1 MTLESDAKF
10 EEKLTWT
17 CGLENNMRNL
27 GNFHQS
33 TWKSQNWNFD
43 GVLLSK
49 VTKCM
54 SLKFT
59 GELFVMTMKK
69 DAKLEG
75 LTCRFKIDMKTL
87 MSFNKALKNLKNLHF
102 NGLPLT
108 KVYNVWAKKVQG
120 SYVWWHWM
128 LMQNLMKNWLF
139 LSKIT
144 WGIWEIFTRAL
155 ESLKIWTLMRCFIQ
169 SRKCMTLKFT
179 GELFVMTMKSDA
191 KLEEELTC
199 RFKTEMRNMTNFDRG
214 TQKSQK
220 FAL

>member
-108 KVYNVWAKKVQG
+108 KVYNVWTKKVQG
-120 SYVWWHWM
+120 S
-128 LMQNLMKNWLF
+128 
-139 LSKIT
+139 
-144 WGIWEIFTRAL
+144 
-155 ESLKIWTLMRCFIQ
+155 
-169 SRKCMTLKFT
+169 
-179 GELFVMTMKSDA
+179 
-191 KLEEELTC
+191 
-199 RFKTEMRNMTNFDRG
+199 
-214 TQKSQK
+214 
-220 FAL
+220 